1 VQRIYV
7 HEKVYDKFL
16 KQFVSRVK
24 KLKVGNP
31 MDKTTDIGTMV
42 DEESVQ
48 NTLGIIKEAVS
59 EGAKVLAGGKGKGA
73 ALQPTVLTNVKRSM
87 AVCSQEAF
95 APLVVV
101 QKYKDFKKVVD
112 EINDSDFGLQAGIF
126 TNRLKDV
133 FYAFKYVECG
143 GVVINDVPTF
153 RADHQPYG
161 GMKDSGLGREGIRY
175 TIEDMTEIKIL
186 SMNLK

>member
-1 VQRIYV
+1 M
-7 HEKVYDKFL
+7 
-16 KQFVSRVK
+16 S
-24 KLKVGNP
+24 
-31 MDKTTDIGTMV
+31 V
-42 DEESVQ
+42 DYS
-48 NTLGIIKEAVS
+48 LGFGQKY
-59 EGAKVLAGGKGKGA
+59 
-73 ALQPTVLTNVKRSM
+73 
-87 AVCSQEAF
+87 
-95 APLVVV
+95 
-101 QKYKDFKKVVD
+101 KYKDFKKVVD
-112 EINDSDFGLQAGIF
+112 DINDSEFGLQAGIF

-133 FYAFKYVECG
+133 FYAFKYVDCG